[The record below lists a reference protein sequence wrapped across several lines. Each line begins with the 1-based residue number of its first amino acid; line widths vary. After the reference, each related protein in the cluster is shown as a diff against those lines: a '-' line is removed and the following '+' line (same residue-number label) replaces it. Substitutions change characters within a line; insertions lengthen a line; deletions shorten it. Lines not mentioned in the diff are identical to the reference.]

1 MKKPIEPILTEIQS
15 ARELQ
20 KRIAVLERGA
30 VREKKAR
37 HLAEKQLERYT
48 LEIYQT
54 NQSLKRALAFST
66 KKQFELE
73 YLGKTSMG
81 VASEL
86 SLHEMISNMVELT
99 CEYCAAE
106 YGFYFVTE
114 DGVEVQKVENNVWSK
129 ELGWQSQC
137 KLQNLVNANL
147 PLSEAHVLE
156 SWFVSAVNDEAQDFA
171 WVLYMNFALSGNKL
185 GWLAFLSKKVSV
197 DEGIFPI
204 LATARDGLNSG
215 IRRRLTD
222 VNILERNVQLQDSVN
237 NLESA
242 KRQLIQ
248 SEKMA
253 SLGQLAAGVAHE
265 INNPVAFVRSNME
278 VFKDYLHNYKNL
290 HYNIKSELT
299 THKTLDMKSFTALCE
314 KADLAYIDEDST
326 ALLTSNIEGLNRVR
340 DIVENLKNFSHVGNT
355 KLIQMSLYKCVDAAL
370 RITRNV
376 FKYEHQVDNR
386 LTDLCPAVLGDLG
399 QLQQVFVNLFIN
411 AAYAMQGGGEL
422 SIWHTEGD
430 QRVIIHVKD
439 TGSGMDEETIGKLF
453 IPFFTTK
460 PVGVGT
466 GLGMS
471 VSYVILETHDVQVT
485 VDSEIGLGTT
495 FNLSFPVSI

>member
-1 MKKPIEPILTEIQS
+1 MKKLLLLSAFLIFACTDDEGNPCVYQPTLTTETVTDITETLATLNGTIDIYSQNCDTVENILQGFVYSTSSEPTINDDIVNVNGTSITESLTN
-15 ARELQ
+15 
-20 KRIAVLERGA
+20 LEPNTTYY
-30 VREKKAR
+30 VRVFLVR
-37 HLAEKQLERYT
+37 PL
-48 LEIYQT
+48 I
-54 NQSLKRALAFST
+54 
-66 KKQFELE
+66 
-73 YLGKTSMG
+73 G
-81 VASEL
+81 VF
-86 SLHEMISNMVELT
+86 
-99 CEYCAAE
+99 
-106 YGFYFVTE
+106 YGNEVFFVTE
-114 DGVEVQKVENNVWSK
+114 EGMEVQKVENNAWSK
-129 ELGWQSQC
+129 ELGWHSQC

-147 PLSEAHVLE
+147 PLSEADVLE

-290 HYNIKSELT
+290 HYNIKTELT

-340 DIVENLKNFSHVGNT
+340 DIV
-355 KLIQMSLYKCVDAAL
+355 
-370 RITRNV
+370 
-376 FKYEHQVDNR
+376 
-386 LTDLCPAVLGDLG
+386 
-399 QLQQVFVNLFIN
+399 
-411 AAYAMQGGGEL
+411 
-422 SIWHTEGD
+422 
-430 QRVIIHVKD
+430 
-439 TGSGMDEETIGKLF
+439 
-453 IPFFTTK
+453 
-460 PVGVGT
+460 
-466 GLGMS
+466 
-471 VSYVILETHDVQVT
+471 
-485 VDSEIGLGTT
+485 
-495 FNLSFPVSI
+495 